1 MTSLISISARAVA
14 HLGQADSVAVL
25 PGEQPPGEDQSGS
38 TRVDGTSH
46 RGTDDTINH
55 THTLVYITLLSLLS
69 LVKTE
74 RLLVHIY

>member
-1 MTSLISISARAVA
+1 MTSLVSISARAVA

-25 PGEQPPGEDQSGS
+25 PGEQPPGEDQSGG

-46 RGTDDTINH
+46 RGTDDTIK
-55 THTLVYITLLSLLS
+55 HTLLYITFLSLLL

-74 RLLVHIY
+74 KTPGAYIY